1 MILYLIRHGRSWA
14 NEQRLV
20 TGTPSDSL
28 SPAGREQAAA
38 LADWLSRQAVRPG
51 RFMVSHWNR
60 ARETAEIIFPRADWV
75 TDNRLGETDA
85 GLVANRPLPVFLEE
99 QPDFYANPANHYPG
113 GESHLDLNARALAWL
128 DEQLCNPCQS
138 LAVAAHS
145 GPITCILQHVLQVNM
160 ALFPAFLPAH
170 ATLSVVHF
178 SFKHGAWK
186 GRVAGFALGPTE
198 NTAGILHGDH

>member
-28 SPAGREQAAA
+28 SPTGLRQVAA
-38 LADWLSRQAVRPG
+38 LADWLSKQSIQPE
-51 RFMVSHWNR
+51 RFMVSHWGR
-60 ARETAEIIFPRADWV
+60 ARETAEMAFPEANWV
-75 TDNRLGETDA
+75 TDSRLGETDA
-85 GLVANRPLPVFLEE
+85 GLVANLPLPEFLEE
-99 QPDFYANPANHYPG
+99 QPDFYADPANPYPG
-113 GESHLDLNARALAWL
+113 GESHLDLNARVLAWL
-128 DEQLCNPCQS
+128 DEQLHNPCRS

-145 GPITCILQHVLQVNM
+145 GPITCILQHVLQMNM
-160 ALFPAFLPAH
+160 TLFPAFLPAH
-170 ATLSVVHF
+170 ATVSVVHF
-178 SFKHGAWK
+178 SFQSNTWK